1 MASLSQQIS
10 QLSPMKVAL
19 ATQQLAPKMALAN
32 AEPIAVIGMGCRFP
46 GGANSPE
53 EYWQLLKEGRDA
65 IQEMR
70 DVERWDTDAYYD
82 ADPEAPGKMAVKNGG
97 FLDQVDQFD
106 AQFFGISPREAA
118 VLYPQQRLLMEVA
131 WEALEN
137 SGIVPSSLH
146 QSKTGVYIGITTTE
160 Y

>member
-53 EYWQLLKEGRDA
+53 EYWQLLKELEDRH
-65 IQEMR
+65 
-70 DVERWDTDAYYD
+70 
-82 ADPEAPGKMAVKNGG
+82 VKNLLWSGLCISCGG
-97 FLDQVDQFD
+97 D
-106 AQFFGISPREAA
+106 
-118 VLYPQQRLLMEVA
+118 
-131 WEALEN
+131 
-137 SGIVPSSLH
+137 
-146 QSKTGVYIGITTTE
+146 
-160 Y
+160 